1 MDSLLGGMFV
11 LMALT
16 LVNSAIMIIV
26 VIILTVDIRKM
37 SSTLESVKNLLLIIS
52 RRQKREI

>member
-37 SSTLESVKNLLLIIS
+37 SDTLESVKNLLLIIS